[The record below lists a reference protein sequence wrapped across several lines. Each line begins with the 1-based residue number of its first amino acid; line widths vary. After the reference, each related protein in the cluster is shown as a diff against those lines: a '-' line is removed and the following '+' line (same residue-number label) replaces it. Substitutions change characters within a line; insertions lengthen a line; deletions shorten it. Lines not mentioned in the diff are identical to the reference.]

1 MSAWLLPISRAKCFM
16 NLLRGVDDV
25 FACTECV
32 ETFGGEPRLTPAAEA
47 VTMTAEPAT
56 ATAPTASPT
65 TRRNRCLPSRV
76 IMRLTLT
83 PVAPGHLHAF
93 VSPFADAVL

>member
-1 MSAWLLPISRAKCFM
+1 MKLLQA
-16 NLLRGVDDV
+16 VDDV
-25 FACTECV
+25 FACTDCV
-32 ETFGGEPRLTPAAEA
+32 ETFGREPKLTPAAEA

-76 IMRLTLT
+76 IMHLTLT
-83 PVAPGHLHAF
+83 PVGRGHLHAF